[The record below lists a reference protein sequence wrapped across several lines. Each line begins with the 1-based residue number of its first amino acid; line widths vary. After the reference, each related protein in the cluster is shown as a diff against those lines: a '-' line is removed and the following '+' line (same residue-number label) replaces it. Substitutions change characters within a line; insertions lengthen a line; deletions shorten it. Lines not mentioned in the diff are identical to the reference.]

1 MNDDF
6 NPNAQANPEPNT
18 DPNAAGA
25 ATDAQPNHTPPPQPD
40 PMLEEFRECFEE
52 LKSVREKILAL
63 ASKDGLPPELAGALN
78 QIASKPVADQMSEAI
93 NNVVMK
99 DASDRMANAVRRNH
113 PSQWEKTGE
122 TIKSQFDKFTQ
133 EAKKLYRIEDGRVLA
148 GVCTGLADY
157 LNIDVTIIRVIFVV
171 LGIVWPITVIV
182 AFIYLF
188 AALILPE
195 KKQTTP

>member
-6 NPNAQANPEPNT
+6 NPNAQENAEQNT
-18 DPNAAGA
+18 DPNAGGA
-25 ATDAQPNHTPPPQPD
+25 ATETPPPQPD
-40 PMLEEFRECFEE
+40 PLLEEFRECFEE

-78 QIASKPVADQMSEAI
+78 QIASKPVADQMGEAI
-93 NNVVMK
+93 NNVVMQ
-99 DASDRMANAVRRNH
+99 DASTRMAHAVRKSH

-157 LNIDVTIIRVIFVV
+157 LNIDVTIVRVIFVV
-171 LGIVWPITVIV
+171 LGIVPPVTLFVIL
-182 AFIYLF
+182 IYF
-188 AALILPE
+188 FMAMILPE
-195 KKQTTP
+195 KKEPTP